1 MLVPRTACTS
11 LPLILHIIDAKL
23 SPQANIKLHGLRN
36 LVESVRPDSTDWFYG
51 AIHGIIG
58 LAQLEEPDPTS
69 TITPN
74 ELTLSEITS
83 HNSNPRGGEST
94 VSSEMG
100 LHPSIYLRLAL
111 SLDWGMS
118 NSELPNA
125 DQLSSCLLRMFATS
139 SVNRIRTILNE
150 GLRSGRSP
158 TDVFAEANHM
168 TAARTV
174 SGGEEFDQQ
183 QQDECSDG
191 QIPRDLD
198 WSEQDQAILF
208 GLQLGIISPDMAVE
222 WAEDV
227 VSPESLPTFSE
238 DGGSAG
244 SAGGPQTPC
253 EAAIHGRGHEQQE
266 EQHSAKWK
274 EIAGQA
280 FSDTVDIPERNVLD
294 AFIFRDQLPGE
305 QRALLPD
312 VGVAVGHA
320 LMKGDGPAGGGD
332 AGAYHGKT
340 TGAVNMAMATTL
352 LDGLGPEQV
361 DMVVDNWPVR

>member
-1 MLVPRTACTS
+1 
-11 LPLILHIIDAKL
+11 
-23 SPQANIKLHGLRN
+23 
-36 LVESVRPDSTDWFYG
+36 
-51 AIHGIIG
+51 
-58 LAQLEEPDPTS
+58 
-69 TITPN
+69 
-74 ELTLSEITS
+74 
-83 HNSNPRGGEST
+83 
-94 VSSEMG
+94 MG

-150 GLRSGRSP
+150 GLRR
-158 TDVFAEANHM
+158 DVFAEATHT
-168 TAARTV
+168 TAPRTV
-174 SGGEEFDQQ
+174 SGGGEEFDQQ
-183 QQDECSDG
+183 QQQQQYVDDECGPDG
-191 QIPRDLD
+191 QMPRGLD

-208 GLQLGIISPDMAVE
+208 GLQLGIISPNMAME

-227 VSPESLPTFSE
+227 VSPESLPTSSE

-253 EAAIHGRGHEQQE
+253 EAAMHGRGGHEQQPPHEVVVEQE
-266 EQHSAKWK
+266 EAEQQQQQQQHSAKWK

-312 VGVAVGHA
+312 VGVTTGQDAL
-320 LMKGDGPAGGGD
+320 LMKEDGPRGGTHGAVSSGPDD
-332 AGAYHGKT
+332 AH
-340 TGAVNMAMATTL
+340 VNMAMATTL

-361 DMVVDNWPVR
+361 DMVVDHWPVR